1 MPPQDENTDWKELLV
16 QMAIDYALPV
26 AGDVVAGLISNQFN
40 PQQSNMELMF
50 KNAIE
55 EVCQRVNEIVE
66 DNFLRQY
73 LSDCKAISNQLYI
86 YGQTQDRTIIENVQI
101 ESSRLAMRL
110 SDLGQKAA
118 GGFFMASN
126 FHLISLRSLSSIDS
140 SYSQTLR
147 EFTKRY
153 YNMGNE
159 VNSALKNTG
168 RTLEPGEC
176 QYARGPLIRSL
187 YPQLEARYKILTGQD
202 LPPDAPMECIV
213 TSIGYDGN
221 KSKTFVTEAGV
232 DAVLAIDNEGVEEV
246 KGLCEGFRDQYY
258 RDRVQPIYNIVERT
272 TEVADKWNE
281 WEV

>member
-1 MPPQDENTDWKELLV
+1 MPPQDENNDWKELLV

-26 AGDVVAGLISNQFN
+26 AGDVIAGLISNQFN

-50 KNAIE
+50 RNAIE

-66 DNFLRQY
+66 DNFLREY
-73 LSDCKAISNQLYI
+73 LSDCRAISDQLYI
-86 YGQTQDRTIIENVQI
+86 YGQTQDRTIIDNVQI

-126 FHLISLRSLSSIDS
+126 FHLISLRSLSIIDS

-147 EFTKRY
+147 EFTTRY

-159 VNSALKNTG
+159 VNRALRNTG

-176 QYARGPLIRSL
+176 EIMRYPTASSPDLAQRYYMLTGNPLPTESADVNTVVL
-187 YPQLEARYKILTGQD
+187 NYGNENKVFSHTEGESPYILTIDTEFTELAKGRCERFKTQ
-202 LPPDAPMECIV
+202 L
-213 TSIGYDGN
+213 YD
-221 KSKTFVTEAGV
+221 
-232 DAVLAIDNEGVEEV
+232 DNV
-246 KGLCEGFRDQYY
+246 R
-258 RDRVQPIYNIVERT
+258 PIYDIVERT
-272 TEVADKWNE
+272 TAVTDRWNQ